1 MKLEFTQDYPTKPP
15 QVKFITKM
23 FHPNI
28 YNDGRICLDSIYWFI
43 QFYRIN
49 GVLSMMF
56 GLSSHPLDRYWLT
69 LILIHQR
76 IVRPPNSIIPIRM
89 STREESKKSW
99 INHCNDI
106 YTQYHLA
113 LNLNFHRIESNKR
126 DIE

>member
-1 MKLEFTQDYPTKPP
+1 
-15 QVKFITKM
+15 
-23 FHPNI
+23 
-28 YNDGRICLDSIYWFI
+28 
-43 QFYRIN
+43 
-49 GVLSMMF
+49 MMY
-56 GLSSHPLDRYWLT
+56 GLSSHPLDHYWLT
-69 LILIHQR
+69 QILIHQR

-106 YTQYHLA
+106 YTQYHLP